1 MKMLPNDKTCWD
13 IRPMLTFSIFK
24 SLDHCVSD
32 ESQHCA
38 YDVIRQDNPANI
50 LYIGLI
56 ATHHVTHLEVK

>member
-1 MKMLPNDKTCWD
+1 MLPNDKTCWD

-24 SLDHCVSD
+24 SLDRDASD
-32 ESQHCA
+32 EVHFGA
-38 YDVIRQDNPANI
+38 YTAIRQDNPANI